1 MIRRSGWG
9 DLFSLALL
17 AALAL
22 SILFWVPLY
31 KDLGIGGALL
41 RSGLGGLVLVA
52 GIAGVG
58 FAFADQRRGRD
69 LRLSLI
75 VPLILLAGWW
85 LSGMLAPLGT
95 AMAAQHAIA
104 RHAGDFR
111 PMRPRL
117 PPVYMVEGV
126 PDGGSASVESDRGV
140 PARGDAGLRNE
151 TVNGNLT
158 SCRRVRSRYWVCP
171 FG

>member
-1 MIRRSGWG
+1 M
-9 DLFSLALL
+9 
-17 AALAL
+17 
-22 SILFWVPLY
+22 
-31 KDLGIGGALL
+31 L
-41 RSGLGGLVLVA
+41 RFGLGGLVLVA

-95 AMAAQHAIA
+95 AMAAQRAIA

-111 PMRPRL
+111 PMRPGL
-117 PPVYMVEGV
+117 PPVYMLVEGV
-126 PDGGSASVESDRGV
+126 PDGGVAIVESDRGD
-140 PARGDAGLRNE
+140 PARWDVGLRNE

-158 SCRRVRSRYWVCP
+158 SCRRVRTRYWVCP